1 MRDLNSGDLHI
12 NVEEKNNR
20 IVMKWLGKSRE
31 RDPGAMLYPYF
42 NEIINE
48 IKEIDLTID
57 FSELEYMNSS
67 TVPPILKLFKLLDT
81 RKIHTKILYD
91 SRSGWQCASFKALS
105 TIAET
110 LDNVIVEGLS

>member
-12 NVEEKNNR
+12 NVGLKSNK

-48 IKEIDLTID
+48 IKEGDLTID

-67 TVPPILKLFKLLDT
+67 TVPPILKLFKLL
-81 RKIHTKILYD
+81 
-91 SRSGWQCASFKALS
+91 G
-105 TIAET
+105 
-110 LDNVIVEGLS
+110 